1 MQGKNSKQ
9 IRFMLLSRLIL
20 LTTMTLS
27 CTLGF
32 GQGLARAFKFAT
44 FYTAVNGGNS
54 IADEDVWSVTHN
66 GLQNEIIETPFDY
79 AVTFGIRKIARF
91 GYENRANVFYDGT
104 ETSWSD
110 GANIGKRNGL
120 EFLAE
125 VKYKRQM
132 GQEFLDQN
140 HFLRYVGDKV
150 IVKGEYLQDGF
161 ADISYFETSER
172 YRLKLGK
179 KFSLNLGM
187 AQRLSAP
194 YGYDPLAEWLLD
206 NGNLHYTYLAL
217 QEGYTV
223 EFDDLGGAEYCD
235 PSGKCVATNSEVW
248 EAVVIPTVIS
258 DYVARKRD
266 ELNNLFQ
273 LSVVAGFDF
282 YHYTDNFWLHSWANI
297 MPYHY
302 NNGNEFMYHNSVDG
316 QWLDYSGG
324 LILGYRINKH
334 LGLFAEGKYNKYWNR
349 RWYNFKCGVNY
360 VIF

>member
-194 YGYDPLAEWLLD
+194 YGYDPLAEWLLG

>member
-9 IRFMLLSRLIL
+9 IWKMLLSRLIL
-20 LTTMTLS
+20 LITMTLS

-54 IADEDVWSVTHN
+54 IADEDVWSVTHD

-217 QEGYTV
+217 QEGYTI
-223 EFDDLGGAEYCD
+223 EFDNLGGAEYCD
-235 PSGKCVATNSEVW
+235 PSGRCVATNSEVW

-302 NNGNEFMYHNSVDG
+302 DNGNEFMYHNSVDG

-334 LGLFAEGKYNKYWNR
+334 LGLFTEGKYNKYWNR
-349 RWYNFKCGVNY
+349 RWYNFKCGINY

>member
-20 LTTMTLS
+20 LITMTLS

-91 GYENRANVFYDGT
+91 AYENRANVFYDGT

-217 QEGYTV
+217 QEGYTI

-235 PSGKCVATNSEVW
+235 PSGKCVATNTEVW

>member
-20 LTTMTLS
+20 LITMTLS

-217 QEGYTV
+217 QEGYTI